1 MRKRISIAVMMAAAV
16 LLGFSV
22 TRHGGASTEV
32 VSPGMGQGL
41 RTQVA
46 SLDGTVPI
54 AGDATSPSILQFKAG
69 GHLLG
74 FQPNGAYVVG
84 MDHALSVEFLGTL
97 GVMPRAAGDG
107 ETKSDRSGAP
117 ALGRVVY

>member
-1 MRKRISIAVMMAAAV
+1 MRKPISIAGMLAGVA
-16 LLGFSV
+16 LLAFSV
-22 TRHGGASTEV
+22 TSHSGASTEPM
-32 VSPGMGQGL
+32 STAMGQGL

-46 SLDGTVPI
+46 SLDGTVPL

>member
-1 MRKRISIAVMMAAAV
+1 MGKRISIAVIMVAAA
-16 LLGFSV
+16 LLVFSV
-22 TRHGGASTEV
+22 ARHGRATSELASTA
-32 VSPGMGQGL
+32 MGQGL

-46 SLDGTVPI
+46 SLDGIVPI

-97 GVMPRAAGDG
+97 GVMPRATGDG